1 MYRFF
6 IDHEQLNND
15 YIEIT
20 GDDYNHIRNVLRMKI
35 GEKVLLSDGS
45 DKEYEA
51 VIVEYCEND
60 ANTVNIPLHS
70 GKNNLHNSKNNSDN
84 KDIDKKNNYAGS
96 VVRLK
101 ITDVFGNNRELPS
114 KIILFQGYPKGDKME
129 QIVQKA
135 VELGAYEIVP
145 VMMHRCVVKL
155 DDKKSAKKVERLN
168 SIAESAAKQSK
179 RGIIPKVREVMNLE
193 QSLEYAK
200 SLECVIIP
208 YESAEGMEYS
218 RKVLAESAGKGSIG
232 IFIGPEGGFET
243 SEIEK
248 LKGIGGN
255 IISLGHRI
263 LRTETAGM
271 TVLSILMWLM
281 EK

>member
-51 VIVEYCEND
+51 VITEYCEND

-84 KDIDKKNNYAGS
+84 KDIDKKNNYASS

-200 SLECVIIP
+200 GLECVIIP

-281 EK
+281 ER

>member
-51 VIVEYCEND
+51 VITEYCEND

-70 GKNNLHNSKNNSDN
+70 GRNNLHNSKNNSDN

-96 VVRLK
+96 AVRLK
-101 ITDVFGNNRELPS
+101 ITDVFGNNRELPA
-114 KIILFQGYPKGDKME
+114 KITLFQGYPKGDKME

>member
-51 VIVEYCEND
+51 VITEYCEND

-70 GKNNLHNSKNNSDN
+70 GRNNLHNSKNNSDN

-96 VVRLK
+96 AVRLK
-101 ITDVFGNNRELPS
+101 ITDIFGNNRELLA
-114 KIILFQGYPKGDKME
+114 KITLFQGYPKGDKME

-145 VMMHRCVVKL
+145 VMMNRCVVKL

-200 SLECVIIP
+200 GLECVIIP

>member
-51 VIVEYCEND
+51 VITEYCEND

-70 GKNNLHNSKNNSDN
+70 GKNNLHNSKNNSDK

-135 VELGAYEIVP
+135 VELGAYEVVP

-200 SLECVIIP
+200 GLECVIIP